1 MKSLFETLRFKSGAT
16 MSNRFMLAPLT
27 NLQSHPDGT
36 LSDDEYRWL
45 TMRAEGGFGA
55 TMTCAS
61 HVQALGLGFP
71 GQLGCFG
78 DQHLPGLSRLASGIR
93 AAGSLALLQ
102 LHHAG
107 MRSPAD
113 HIGTQPLCPSDNEE
127 TGARGLSHAEVLQLR
142 DDFIAAAVRAESAG
156 FDGVELHGAHGYMLA
171 QFLSPTINQ
180 RDDEYGGSLENRA
193 RLLLEIIEGIR
204 ERCQPGFALG
214 VRLSPERF
222 DIQLGEMRELAQ
234 QLFREGR
241 IDFLDMSLWDS
252 FKEPEEDEFKGRTLL
267 SCFTE
272 LDRGD
277 VLLGTAGKVRTA
289 RDASEC
295 IDAGAD
301 FVLLGRAA
309 ILHHD
314 FPRQLAANQ
323 DFQPVEPPVTADY
336 LRSQGLGEAF
346 IQYMSTWKGFVET

>member
-1 MKSLFETLRFKSGAT
+1 MKSLFDPLSFKSGAA
-16 MSNRFMLAPLT
+16 MANRFMLAPLT
-27 NLQSHPDGT
+27 NLQSHSDGT

-45 TMRAEGGFGA
+45 TLRAEGGFGA

-61 HVQALGLGFP
+61 HVQAQGLGFP

-78 DQHLPGLSRLASGIR
+78 DEHLPGLTRLAQGIR
-93 AAGSLALLQ
+93 AQGSLALLQ

-113 HIGTQPLCPSDNEE
+113 MIGTDPQCPSDNAD

-142 DDFIAAAVRAESAG
+142 DDFVAAAVRAERAG
-156 FDGVELHGAHGYMLA
+156 FDGVELHGAHGYMIA
-171 QFLSPTINQ
+171 QFLSPTINR
-180 RDDEYGGSLENRA
+180 RDDEYGGSLENRS
-193 RLLLEIIEGIR
+193 RLLLEIIEGVR
-204 ERCQPGFALG
+204 ARCRPDFALG

-222 DIQLGEMRELAQ
+222 DIVLAEMRELAQ
-234 QLFREGR
+234 QLFRDGR

-252 FKEPEEDEFKGRTLL
+252 FKEPQESEFKGRTLL

-277 VLLGTAGKVRTA
+277 VLLGTAGKIRTPQ
-289 RDASEC
+289 DAQQC

-301 FVLLGRAA
+301 FFLLGRAA
-309 ILHHD
+309 ILHYD
-314 FPRQLAANQ
+314 FPKQVAANG
-323 DFQPVEPPVTADY
+323 DFEPVEPPVTADY
-336 LRSQGLGEAF
+336 LRKQGLGDAF
-346 IQYMSTWKGFVET
+346 VEYMSSWKGFVEG